1 LVERLRAQ
9 GEPTA
14 ASIEEALSFA
24 TRMRDGKAGYFLLN
38 EHSGKRLDTM
48 STLPR
53 NYLVHE
59 YLNRHWSASYHSE
72 IVTELSAAKLV
83 FAAPSVLA
91 QQMEQLMLLP
101 QARELLGEVKDPVA
115 RETVRDYF
123 ANTQFRRDLYVRGP
137 RELSELERHDRLL
150 DTYLVQMRP
159 RPPFPFKVKVPVGEV
174 TIEENPAR
182 AVFDCLANG
191 PRRLGDI
198 LGDPQVGA
206 TGGGNNAFQ
215 VIAIL
220 LAGGALAPALGP
232 EREADRRASAARF
245 NRAMLAQPGAERRE
259 QTLVAPVLGTGLPVP
274 LLDQVFLLHAT
285 ADQPAPPEL
294 LAQDIVKRNLTIAPE
309 SSGSGSG
316 TLDNLEIKLAEFSR
330 ERLPIYRQLGVI

>member
-1 LVERLRAQ
+1 
-9 GEPTA
+9 
-14 ASIEEALSFA
+14 
-24 TRMRDGKAGYFLLN
+24 
-38 EHSGKRLDTM
+38 
-48 STLPR
+48 
-53 NYLVHE
+53 
-59 YLNRHWSASYHSE
+59 
-72 IVTELSAAKLV
+72 V

-330 ERLPIYRQLGVI
+330 ERLPIYRRLVLSFSESIGHNVQDFYPRISKNRLG